1 MKDFISDFKDQYV
14 TVNKTY
20 KYNVCDP
27 LTEKSSILEQSEEAK
42 GFYSVEYFMGLS
54 RMKEMCF

>member
-1 MKDFISDFKDQYV
+1 M
-14 TVNKTY
+14 NKTY

-27 LTEKSSILEQSEEAK
+27 LTEKSNVLEQSEEAK